1 MFMTDCYQVYGNN
14 TSIKSNNATS
24 VSITPESDVE
34 SSEEKGTGMETA
46 AKAAKAF
53 IGAHVAAAKFAGGAV
68 SKLSKKAADYANS
81 DDASEKINFVKGKAG
96 AAFSGLKD
104 KASAFADNHKKSD
117 NEKISAPDE
126 YDNEENY
133 NVSQNETVYQSNEKY
148 ECGTNDSPA
157 PTLNVP
163 QNQGYII
170 QKQKTSPVL
179 IIVIIVLVLVVGV
192 LGGMLFITMRNDK
205 PDNFNESSP
214 VSDTAEATSE
224 ITEATTESET
234 QTTVAATS
242 AALTTQTTNSIPDQY
257 TSDEISSMFSA
268 YIAENP
274 DPNRTYDNSDYG
286 YALIDLNS
294 DGTQELLI
302 TDGKSEDGSPW
313 IIGVYAIQNNK
324 LALLKGFDIRFPGLL
339 CEDNFISY
347 YSSLGQGG
355 GTAFYKYKSGDSLD
369 MIDIVSFDYSSGT
382 KIMYHNSNIITESES
397 NSILAKYKPIQFEP
411 KPLKLE
417 KSIEVSKP
425 DTPTLN
431 NTELGRMYNEFYI
444 YSLHGYVSG
453 GYIEDYNGD
462 GVDDLIFWS
471 ANAGYSVAYYKNGTL
486 ESIIIP
492 DTSNYDYDEPL
503 FGMKTQYYAC
513 DILPDKCREK
523 AINCGFTIN
532 KDFYMG
538 STNLIGYVK
547 TNDINGTLNLRS
559 EPNTD
564 SDVLVQL
571 PNGKLFNVIPEPT
584 GNYGVYGNNDWYY
597 ISVNQNGNNYT
608 GYISADYAVAWDNA
622 I

>member
-14 TSIKSNNATS
+14 TSIKSNNAAS
-24 VSITPESDVE
+24 VSIAPESDVE
-34 SSEEKGTGMETA
+34 SSEEKGKGMETA
-46 AKAAKAF
+46 TKAAKAF
-53 IGAHVAAAKFAGGAV
+53 LGAHVAAAKFAGGAV
-68 SKLSKKAADYANS
+68 SKLSKKAVDYAKS
-81 DDASEKINFVKGKAG
+81 DDASEKIDFVKGKAG
-96 AAFSGLKD
+96 SAFSGLKN
-104 KASAFADNHKKSD
+104 KASAFADNHKKSAD
-117 NEKISAPDE
+117 EKISAADE
-126 YDNEENY
+126 YDIVDSHD
-133 NVSQNETVYQSNEKY
+133 VSPNETVYQSNEKY
-148 ECGTNDSPA
+148 EYGTHDSPA

-179 IIVIIVLVLVVGV
+179 IIVIIILALIVGV
-192 LGGMLFITMRNDK
+192 LGGMLFITMRNNK
-205 PDNFNESSP
+205 PDDSNESAP
-214 VSDTAEATSE
+214 VSDVAETTAE
-224 ITEATTESET
+224 ITEAATESET

-242 AALTTQTTNSIPDQY
+242 ATTTTQTTNSIPDQY

-274 DPNRTYDNSDYG
+274 DPNRAYDNSDYG

-302 TDGKSEDGSPW
+302 TEGEKEKGSPW
-313 IIGVYAIQNNK
+313 IIGVYAIANSK
-324 LALLKGFDIRFPGLL
+324 LTLLMGFDIRFPGLL
-339 CEDNFISY
+339 CEDNIISY

-369 MIDIVSFDYSSGT
+369 MIDIVSFDYSSGN
-382 KIMYHNSNIITESES
+382 KVMYHNSDVITEGEAD
-397 NSILAKYKPIQFEP
+397 SIISQYKPIQFEP

-471 ANAGYSVAYYKNGTL
+471 ALAGYSVVYYKNGTL
-486 ESIIIP
+486 ESVFIP
-492 DTSNYDYDEPL
+492 GTSDYDYDEPL
-503 FGMKTQYYAC
+503 SGMKTQYYAC

-523 AINCGFTIN
+523 AVNCGFTIN
-532 KDFYMG
+532 KDFYMD
-538 STNLIGYVK
+538 STNLIGYIK

-597 ISVNQNGNNYT
+597 ISVNQNGNNYK